1 MSLSSRRTSRGLA
14 TPLAFLAAGA
24 LLVGCTSNEP
34 AAGDSDSGGEARA
47 ASDNDDTGDTVVI
60 GFSGP
65 AADGARGATSA
76 QPPDLVSAGEALLQQ
91 DGGDDDHAS
100 GHRLGRAGQVV

>member
-34 AAGDSDSGGEARA
+34 AAGDSDSGAEARA
-47 ASDNDDTGDTVVI
+47 ASSNDDSGDTVVI

-65 AADGARGATSA
+65 AADHGWLAAINNAA
-76 QPPDLVSAGEALLQQ
+76 QEEA
-91 DGGDDDHAS
+91 DKYDDVELRVAEGTNDAIS
-100 GHRLGRAGQVV
+100 QIMKL